1 MSTVNGPLIQWLIN
15 GSDTRIDWSKPT
27 LEYVQNGNYMLKEY
41 QVVYLKRGIS
51 QRRGHQSKHCSD
63 T

>member
-1 MSTVNGPLIQWLIN
+1 MISLSIWSF
-15 GSDTRIDWSKPT
+15 GSKGFRVSYSYTFTKSR
-27 LEYVQNGNYMLKEY
+27 LELALLKEY